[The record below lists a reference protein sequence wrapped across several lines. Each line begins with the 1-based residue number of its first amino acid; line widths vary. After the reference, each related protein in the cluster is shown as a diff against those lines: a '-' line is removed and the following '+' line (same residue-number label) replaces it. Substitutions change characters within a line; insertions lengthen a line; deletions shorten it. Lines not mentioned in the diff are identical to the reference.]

1 MITGKTI
8 SELELLTNVTG
19 DSVLPVELSGVTYH
33 IQFQSITDKISS
45 QGLNTLSQGSYSHAE
60 GIQTNSIGDYSHSEG
75 IQTSSLGD
83 YSHSEGSG
91 TISVGQSSHSE
102 GSATLSQGVAS
113 HSEGYLT
120 NSISNFSH
128 SEGFS
133 TNSGWRGFYILETVG
148 KIVTIDTGG
157 IDYTDFFQSGKV
169 VLDTNTYDY
178 SSTTFSGSIF
188 TITLDTSL
196 DNATSTEISYSPID
210 PTGFGIIFSG
220 RTDDE
225 LIPVDLPTDFDVSFL
240 GLPYTSIYVS
250 SNGYATF
257 GGGSANCCFNLPTQ
271 IPTSVGF
278 PGIFLS
284 TFSTDCVLFTLS
296 SGYTNSGET
305 FVIRFEGTNRL
316 NPAPPE
322 SPDLIYNYVFYNNNP
337 QIIDFVIES
346 NPTMIDGSGISD
358 GINPQF
364 LTKFEGAGNT
374 SFRLSTNTRTYTS
387 VADLSDL
394 NNSLATV
401 YNSPYSHSEGIVS
414 KALGEGSHAEGY
426 NTLSI
431 GIASH
436 SEGLGTISS
445 GDYQHVSGKFNT
457 KGNTTSLYVI
467 GNGTGDTSRSDIFL
481 VDTTGVTINGTLT
494 VTGDI
499 IGVRKYVAILNQSG
513 LTAPVATELEN
524 TLGTTLTWS
533 YNGVGSYYAQLGS
546 GNFDVTKT
554 FINITSGYYSTPYTI
569 FGGVYDSNSTYL
581 YFESQDLA
589 GAPVDIDGT
598 AFVEISVYP

>member
-8 SELELLTNVTG
+8 SELELLTNVTNN
-19 DSVLPVELSGVTYH
+19 SLLPVELSGVTYH

-45 QGLNTLSQGSYSHAE
+45 QGQDTLSLGSYSHAE
-60 GIQTNSIGDYSHSEG
+60 GN
-75 IQTSSLGD
+75 QTSSIGD

-102 GSATLSQGVAS
+102 GSSTVSQGVSS

-120 NSISNFSH
+120 NSISNYSH

-133 TNSGWRGFYILETVG
+133 TNSGWRGFSILDTVG
-148 KIVTIDTGG
+148 KVVTIDTGG

-169 VLDTNTYDY
+169 VLDNNTYDY

-196 DNATSTEISYSPID
+196 DTATSTEITYSPID
-210 PTGFGIIFSG
+210 PTGFGVIFSG
-220 RTDDE
+220 YTDDE
-225 LIPVDLPTDFDVSFL
+225 VIPVNLPTDFDVSFL

-257 GGGSANCCFNLPTQ
+257 GGGSANCCFSLPSG
-271 IPTSVGF
+271 IPSSVGY

-284 TFSTDCVLFTLS
+284 TFGADCILFTLT

-305 FVIRFEGTNRL
+305 FVIRYEGTNRL

-322 SPDLIYNYVFYNNNP
+322 SPDLIYNFVFYNNNP

-346 NPTMIDGSGISD
+346 NPTMINGSGISD
-358 GINPQF
+358 GINPSY
-364 LTKFEGAGNT
+364 LTQFEGAGNT
-374 SFRLSTNTRTYTS
+374 SFRLSTNTTNYTS

-401 YNSPYSHSEGIVS
+401 YNGPHSHSEGIVS

-426 NTLSI
+426 NTISL
-431 GIASH
+431 GLASH
-436 SEGLGTISS
+436 SEGLGTISL
-445 GDYQHVSGKFNT
+445 GNYQHVTGKFNT
-457 KGNTTSLYVI
+457 KGNTTSLFVI

-481 VDTTGVTINGTLT
+481 VDSTSATLNGDLIVTGKTTTNNLNITGVLEYTDNADALSNNLVVGD
-494 VTGDI
+494 VYRTGDLLKI
-499 IGVRKYVAILNQSG
+499 VH
-513 LTAPVATELEN
+513 
-524 TLGTTLTWS
+524 
-533 YNGVGSYYAQLGS
+533 
-546 GNFDVTKT
+546 
-554 FINITSGYYSTPYTI
+554 
-569 FGGVYDSNSTYL
+569 
-581 YFESQDLA
+581 
-589 GAPVDIDGT
+589 
-598 AFVEISVYP
+598 

>member
-8 SELELLTNVTG
+8 SELGLLTNVTNN
-19 DSVLPVELSGVTYH
+19 SLLPVELSGVTYH

-45 QGLNTLSQGSYSHAE
+45 QGLNTFSLGDYSHAE
-60 GIQTNSIGDYSHSEG
+60 GSNTISVGGGSHSEG
-75 IQTSSLGD
+75 SSTSSDGFASHAEGNQTTSMGN

-91 TISVGQSSHSE
+91 TESVGQSSHAE
-102 GSATLSQGVAS
+102 GLSTVSQGFAS

-120 NSISNFSH
+120 TSISNYSH
-128 SEGFS
+128 SEGLS
-133 TNSGWRGFYILETVG
+133 TNSGWKGFNILDTVG
-148 KIVTIDTGG
+148 KVVTIDTGG
-157 IDYTDFFQSGKV
+157 VNYTTFFQSGKV
-169 VLDTNTYDY
+169 VLDSNTYDY

-196 DNATSTEISYSPID
+196 DTATSTQITYSPID
-210 PTGFGIIFSG
+210 PTGFGYIFSG
-220 RTDDE
+220 YTDDG
-225 LIPVDLPTDFDVSFL
+225 LVPVDLPTDFDVYFL

-257 GGGSANCCFNLPTQ
+257 GGGSANCCFSLPSG
-271 IPTSVGF
+271 IPTSVGY

-322 SPDLIYNYVFYNNNP
+322 SPDLIYNYVFYKNNP

-346 NPTMIDGSGISD
+346 NPTMINGSGISD
-358 GINPQF
+358 GINPSY
-364 LTKFEGAGNT
+364 LTQFEGSGNT
-374 SFRLSTNTRTYTS
+374 SFRLSTNTTTYTS

-394 NNSLATV
+394 NNPLATV
-401 YNSPYSHSEGIVS
+401 TNSPYSHSEGIVS

-426 NTLSI
+426 NTLSL

-436 SEGLGTISS
+436 SEGVGTISL
-445 GDYQHVSGKFNT
+445 GDYQHVTGKFNT
-457 KGNTTSLYVI
+457 KGNTTSLFVI

-481 VDTTGVTINGTLT
+481 VDSTSATVNGDLI
-494 VTGDI
+494 VTGKTTTNNLNI
-499 IGVRKYVAILNQSG
+499 SGV
-513 LTAPVATELEN
+513 LEYTDN
-524 TLGTTLTWS
+524 ADALSNNLV
-533 YNGVGSYYAQLGS
+533 VG
-546 GNFDVTKT
+546 DVYRT
-554 FINITSGYYSTPYTI
+554 G
-569 FGGVYDSNSTYL
+569 
-581 YFESQDLA
+581 DLLKI
-589 GAPVDIDGT
+589 VH
-598 AFVEISVYP
+598 